1 MFEDYLSWKKQNEE
15 FIEELK
21 KHQSILYGRI
31 YDVSRVLDFI
41 SNMSEKELN
50 EYREDLSL
58 IFETG
63 YAYIYSFVND
73 IKLYLEN
80 YFHNN
85 MNTLIKYDDLIN
97 YSLYLCEVKDSLID
111 DNDYD
116 EIKGEQF
123 EYILNDIEERVQNRK
138 EYNKDVLEDY
148 NNRLLSIMPMNKVY
162 KCVDEIFVD
171 VYDALKMD

>member
-1 MFEDYLSWKKQNEE
+1 MFEDYLSWKNQNEE

-50 EYREDLSL
+50 EYQEDLSL

-73 IKLYLEN
+73 IKLYLVE
-80 YFHNN
+80 
-85 MNTLIKYDDLIN
+85 L
-97 YSLYLCEVKDSLID
+97 
-111 DNDYD
+111 
-116 EIKGEQF
+116 Q
-123 EYILNDIEERVQNRK
+123 
-138 EYNKDVLEDY
+138 
-148 NNRLLSIMPMNKVY
+148 
-162 KCVDEIFVD
+162 
-171 VYDALKMD
+171 